1 MVYALRPP
9 PSASCAAPTVLQGRD
24 VRCRDAAPRTPG
36 YGPDNVIRVFHRE
49 HAGRPLRVVWTLEE
63 LGQSYDLVVM
73 SSEEGRSAEHLARHP
88 LARVPVID
96 DADGYVFESAA
107 ICLHLADLHPD
118 AGLMPPLGTHDRAL
132 AYQWSIFA
140 PAELEPP
147 LIEAAI
153 FATAQ
158 PERAEKARNRFAGA
172 AEGVGKSLDGG
183 EYLVGDRF
191 TVADV
196 LIGSALAFTS
206 RAGFPQVLEPTLTDY
221 VARLQERPAYQAAL
235 TVTSALPSSK

>member
-1 MVYALRPP
+1 MV
-9 PSASCAAPTVLQGRD
+9 PTM
-24 VRCRDAAPRTPG
+24 
-36 YGPDNVIRVFHRE
+36 IRVFHRE

-63 LGQSYDLVVM
+63 LGRPYDIEVM
-73 SSEEGRSAEHLARHP
+73 TYEEGRSAEHVARHP
-88 LARVPVID
+88 LARVPVIED
-96 DADGYVFESAA
+96 DDGFVFESAA
-107 ICLHLADLHPD
+107 ICIHLADLHPSV
-118 AGLMPPLGTHDRAL
+118 GLMPPLGTHERAV

-158 PERAEKARNRFAGA
+158 PERAEKARDRFAAA
-172 AEGVGKSLDGG
+172 AEAVGKSLDDD
-183 EYLVGDRF
+183 EFLVGGRF

-196 LIGSALAFTS
+196 LISSALAFTS
-206 RAGFPQVLEPTLTDY
+206 RAGFPEVLGPTLRDY

-235 TVTSALPSSK
+235 SHTSALPSSK